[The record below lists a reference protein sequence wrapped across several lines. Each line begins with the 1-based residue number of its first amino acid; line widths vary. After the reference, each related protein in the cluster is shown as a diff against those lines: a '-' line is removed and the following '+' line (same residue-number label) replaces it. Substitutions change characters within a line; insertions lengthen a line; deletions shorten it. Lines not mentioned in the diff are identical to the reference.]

1 MHWPLEEE
9 ANRLIRESL
18 KGVTSHAAKS
28 DVLTAWKEQD
38 RRSHEVYVSE
48 GVPDPAVR
56 RGMFHRALNPTRPEL
71 NSRDGYARA
80 RMNHASSL
88 GVSSLGAFVDEH
100 GYPED

>member
-1 MHWPLEEE
+1 M
-9 ANRLIRESL
+9 
-18 KGVTSHAAKS
+18 TSHAAKS

-71 NSRDGYARA
+71 NSRDGHARA
-80 RMNHASSL
+80 RMNQASSL
-88 GVSSLGAFVDEH
+88 GFSSLGAFVDEH
-100 GYPED
+100 GYTED